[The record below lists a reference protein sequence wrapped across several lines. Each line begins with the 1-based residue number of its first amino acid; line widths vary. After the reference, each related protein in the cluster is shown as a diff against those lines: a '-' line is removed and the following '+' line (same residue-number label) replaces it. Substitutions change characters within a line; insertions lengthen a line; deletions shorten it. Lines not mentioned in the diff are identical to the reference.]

1 MAVKSGADCPPI
13 GRNRKGCHEY
23 QHKEVDTRQTSPEG
37 GLLSF
42 SPGHHCVRSVW
53 RWVLQHTEVS
63 EGNRKATG
71 KEGKGN
77 VFPDRRSCSD
87 QEGVTPHITE
97 QNCLRIVFSPRSQSF
112 WWTPLPPSSLS
123 PYPPLSFLPPS
134 HSLCPTSSGHSWSL
148 SKFLFFSFPAS
159 LYFLSPLLSIPLSL
173 SLPTVGRWGAE
184 STRGIIFLFFSF
196 NQKSLALLNFFN
208 S

>member
-13 GRNRKGCHEY
+13 GRNRKACHEC
-23 QHKEVDTRQTSPEG
+23 QHKEVDIRQTSPEG

-53 RWVLQHTEVS
+53 RWILRHTEVS

-71 KEGKGN
+71 KERKGN

-87 QEGVTPHITE
+87 QEGVTPTL
-97 QNCLRIVFSPRSQSF
+97 QSRTAWGSSFPPDPSPSGELHYSHHPWVPIHLF
-112 WWTPLPPSSLS
+112 
-123 PYPPLSFLPPS
+123 LSFLLPTPS
-134 HSLCPTSSGHSWSL
+134 APLPQVTPSWSL

-159 LYFLSPLLSIPLSL
+159 LYFLSPLLSIPVSF
-173 SLPTVGRWGAE
+173 STHSGEVGGWKY
-184 STRGIIFLFFSF
+184 SWYNFSF
-196 NQKSLALLNFFN
+196 FHF
-208 S
+208 